1 MVAVLSLIIHFLN
14 IFSVNIFSKV
24 MDYLNAPGFV
34 GSISGYTR
42 AKSEEVKVRMQDKIS
57 FILSKVAILA
67 AIFLM
72 FLFLLLFA
80 SLTASQYLNSV
91 MDSNFA
97 GYGIVSLFYLLMV
110 IILFLIKN
118 VESLNNFIRGV
129 TSKIVESFKEIT

>member
-1 MVAVLSLIIHFLN
+1 
-14 IFSVNIFSKV
+14 

-42 AKSEEVKVRMQDKIS
+42 AKSEEVKLRMQDKIS

-67 AIFLM
+67 GIALM

-80 SLTASQYLNSV
+80 SLTAAQYLNGV

-110 IILFLIKN
+110 IILFLVKN
-118 VESLNNFIRGV
+118 VESLNNFIRRV

>member
-1 MVAVLSLIIHFLN
+1 M
-14 IFSVNIFSKV
+14 NIFSKI
-24 MDYLNAPGFV
+24 MDYLDAPGFV

-42 AKSEEVKVRMQDKIS
+42 AKSEEVKLRMQDKIS

-67 AIFLM
+67 GIFLM
-72 FLFLLLFA
+72 FLFLLLFV
-80 SLTASQYLNSV
+80 SLTASQYLNGV

-118 VESLNNFIRGV
+118 VESLNKFSRSI
-129 TSKIVESFKEIT
+129 TSKIVESFKEIS

>member
-1 MVAVLSLIIHFLN
+1 MN
-14 IFSVNIFSKV
+14 IFTKL
-24 MDYLNAPGFV
+24 MTYLNAPALM
-34 GSISGYTR
+34 GSISGFTR
-42 AKSEEVKVRMQDKIS
+42 AKSEEVKIRMQDKIS

-80 SLTASQYLNSV
+80 SLTASQYLNDV
-91 MDSNFA
+91 MDSSFA

-118 VESLNNFIRGV
+118 VEPLNNFIRKIS
-129 TSKIVESFKEIT
+129 TKIVESFREIT